1 MPLLIQNGEIVTA
14 TERRT
19 ADLWCEGERITR
31 IGAGLDA
38 PPGATVVDAKG
49 MYVFPGFVDAH
60 VHVYLPLK
68 TVCSKDTYE
77 TASRAAVVGGTTC
90 FMDFVSPNKEDDPL
104 DAIERWNA
112 KSEGQSACD
121 YAFHLAVPRF
131 DRRTEPQIREA
142 IREGVTSLK
151 VYLAYKGSVD
161 ISDEEL
167 RGVLRLARERGAV
180 TLGHC
185 EDAEA
190 IDRLQKKLLAEG
202 RTGPEW
208 HYHSRPPSIEADGTA
223 KFAAAAREAGA
234 PVYVVHLSCREA
246 LAAARAARAQGAKV
260 WIETLTSFL
269 LLDRTYAEK
278 PDFEGAKYIVSPPLR
293 EKENQ
298 EILWQ
303 AVADGTID
311 TVSTDHA
318 PFDFEGQKTLGRNDF
333 TKIPNGMPTLQDRVN
348 LLHTHGVGQGRIGLN
363 RFVEVASTTPAKI
376 FGLYPRKGEI
386 AVGSDADLV
395 VFDPNRK
402 AVISAKT
409 HRMNVDYN
417 PFEGWE
423 VRGSP
428 HAVIVRGEV
437 AARDGRFVG
446 KIGRGR
452 FLRREPGWPAA

>member
-1 MPLLIQNGEIVTA
+1 MPLLIRNGEIVTA
-14 TERRT
+14 TERRV
-19 ADLWCEGERITR
+19 ADVWCEGERITR
-31 IGAGLDA
+31 IGPGLEA
-38 PPGATVVDAKG
+38 PPDATVIDARG

-60 VHVYLPLK
+60 VHAHLPLK

-90 FMDFVSPNKEDDPL
+90 FIDFVSPEKEDDPL
-104 DAIERWNA
+104 DAVERWNA

-142 IREGVTSLK
+142 VREGITSFK

-167 RGVLRLARERGAV
+167 RGVLRLARETGAV

-190 IDRLQKKLLAEG
+190 IDRLQKRLIAEG
-202 RTGPEW
+202 HTGPEW
-208 HYHSRPPSIEADGTA
+208 HYHSRPPFVEAEGTA
-223 KFAAAAREAGA
+223 RFARAGREAGV

-246 LAAARAARAQGAKV
+246 LAAALAARGEGARA

-269 LLDRTYAEK
+269 LLDRTYAER
-278 PDFEGAKYIVSPPLR
+278 PGFEGAKYVVSPPLR
-293 EKENQ
+293 DKENQ
-298 EILWQ
+298 DILWE
-303 AVADGTID
+303 AVADGIID

-318 PFDFEGQKTLGRNDF
+318 PFDFEGQKTLGRGDF

-348 LLHTHGVGQGRIGLN
+348 LLHTYGVQQGKITLN
-363 RFVEVASTTPAKI
+363 RLVEAASTKPAKI

-395 VFDPNRK
+395 VFDPNLE
-402 AVISAKT
+402 ATISAKT
-409 HRMNVDYN
+409 HLMNVDYN
-417 PFEGWE
+417 PFEGWAI
-423 VRGSP
+423 RGAP
-428 HAVIVRGEV
+428 RVVAVRGEV
-437 AARDGRFVG
+437 AARDGGFAG
-446 KIGRGR
+446 TMGRGR
-452 FLRREPGWPAA
+452 FLRRESGWDAV